1 MKAKVNEIKRARFN
15 CGWTQAELAEK
26 AGVSLV
32 TINNAEKGNSISAHT
47 NRAIRNALKLN

>member
-1 MKAKVNEIKRARFN
+1 MKAKVNEIKRARFHL
-15 CGWTQAELAEK
+15 GWTQAELAAK

-47 NRAIRNALKLN
+47 NRAIRNALNLK